1 MPDAVTIARLCEAL
15 DVSAD
20 YLLLGKEP
28 HPSGSDAPLVCPLC
42 GQTVYGNT
50 CPQCGYVPG
59 LSRDD
64 NGRRYA
70 LVTTDVP
77 ISSSNYEVDL
87 VKYCGL
93 SAEAAR
99 ELLKNAREA
108 HRRAILRRNLK
119 KQEVRYLAAHMRRV
133 YGLQIVEDRG
143 QKPGELL
150 ASGAAMEL
158 PETESASTQKSGI
171 GFWGV
176 VGAVI
181 VALLILSF
189 F

>member
-1 MPDAVTIARLCEAL
+1 
-15 DVSAD
+15 
-20 YLLLGKEP
+20 
-28 HPSGSDAPLVCPLC
+28 
-42 GQTVYGNT
+42 
-50 CPQCGYVPG
+50 
-59 LSRDD
+59 
-64 NGRRYA
+64 
-70 LVTTDVP
+70 
-77 ISSSNYEVDL
+77 
-87 VKYCGL
+87 
-93 SAEAAR
+93 
-99 ELLKNAREA
+99 
-108 HRRAILRRNLK
+108 
-119 KQEVRYLAAHMRRV
+119 MRRV